1 MIIKLMEDRSD
12 GVFRK
17 PFFYLLIC
25 ICFSTKAQL
34 ASNYL
39 AAPIQDTI
47 PAFYSEQIK
56 TRLNTDL
63 LKAANFRG
71 KVGASMKELLTER
84 AGYVIENFN
93 EDFFIIDPR
102 FTGYLQ
108 DVLAKIYQAN
118 PQLPKETTV
127 FAHRSSASNAISF
140 GEGTIAFTLGL
151 LCHLETESQIAFV
164 LCHELAHY
172 HSNHSNEKIQSIAQL
187 YNSKEFKN
195 ELRAINRSEYGQYTR
210 YVKLVSSLGI
220 SVSKHGREKEFEA
233 DSLAFFYFVNV
244 STDFNAPIRT
254 LEILDSL
261 DVDRKI
267 EPIKLKK
274 HFHFLDYP
282 FKESWIE
289 YDSQIIWSN
298 RDKEIQDSLRTHP
311 SCDLRIKAIQRQMV
325 NSAAI
330 NSRNLVLGKP
340 TEIVLLSQFERIES
354 QYHLKNYG
362 RAMYNSLMLL
372 EQFPQ
377 NAYLHAMVGKCL
389 YQLYAYQKRH
399 ELGKVLPLPDPR
411 FGESYDRFLTFLQSL
426 RLSELEALTNHYMNE
441 KKGIYSND
449 EYFLFALWLCAHTDP
464 REANLKSIQNEYIR
478 KFPKGKYTQ
487 QFNLKF

>member
-1 MIIKLMEDRSD
+1 MACF
-12 GVFRK
+12 VK
-17 PFFYLLIC
+17 PYFYLLLSIC
-25 ICFSTKAQL
+25 VSTQAQL
-34 ASNYL
+34 TNSYQ
-39 AAPIQDTI
+39 AAPILDTI
-47 PAFYSEQIK
+47 PSVYSEQIK

-71 KVGASMKELLTER
+71 KVAVSMKELLTER

-93 EDFFIIDPR
+93 EDYFILDPR

-172 HSNHSNEKIQSIAQL
+172 HADHSNEKIQSIAQL
-187 YNSKEFKN
+187 YNSKEFKK

-233 DSLAFFYFVNV
+233 DSLAFIYFSNV
-244 STDFNAPIRT
+244 SNDLNAPIRT

-261 DVDRKI
+261 DVDRRI
-267 EPIKLKK
+267 MPIDLKK
-274 HFHFLDYP
+274 HFDFSTYP
-282 FKESWIE
+282 FKESWVA
-289 YDSQIIWSN
+289 YDSQIIWNN
-298 RDKEIQDSLRTHP
+298 RDKEIPDSLRTHP
-311 SCDLRIKAIQRQMV
+311 SCDLRIKAIQRQMEK
-325 NSAAI
+325 SPAI
-330 NSRNLVLGKP
+330 NSKNLVLGKP
-340 TEIVLLSQFERIES
+340 AEIVLLSQFERIES

-377 NAYLHAMVGKCL
+377 NAYLHAMVGNCL
-389 YQLYAYQKRH
+389 YQLYDYQKRH
-399 ELGKVLPLPDPR
+399 ELGKVLPLPDSR

-426 RLSELEALTNHYMNE
+426 RLSELRSLTEHYMNE
-441 KKGIYSND
+441 KKEKYSNNED
-449 EYFLFALWLCAHTDP
+449 FLFALWLCAHTNP
-464 REANLKSIQNEYIR
+464 QEAALKSIQDEYIR
-478 KFPKGKYTQ
+478 KFPQGKYTQ

>member
-1 MIIKLMEDRSD
+1 MACFIK
-12 GVFRK
+12 
-17 PFFYLLIC
+17 PYFYLLIC

-34 ASNYL
+34 ANNYL

-47 PAFYSEQIK
+47 PAFYSQQIK
-56 TRLNTDL
+56 TRLSTDL

-71 KVGASMKELLTER
+71 KVVVSMKELFTER
-84 AGYVIENFN
+84 AAYVIENFN
-93 EDFFIIDPR
+93 EDYFILDPR

-108 DVLAKIYQAN
+108 DILAKIYQAN

-164 LCHELAHY
+164 ICHELAHY
-172 HSNHSNEKIQSIAQL
+172 HANHSNEKIQSIALL
-187 YNSKEFKN
+187 YNSKEFKK

-210 YVKLVSSLGI
+210 YVKLASSLGI

-233 DSLAFFYFVNV
+233 DSLAFVYFRNV
-244 STDFNAPIRT
+244 SNDSNAPIRT
-254 LEILDSL
+254 LEILDNL
-261 DVDRKI
+261 DVDRRI
-267 EPIKLKK
+267 MPINLRK
-274 HFHFLDYP
+274 HFNFSTYP
-282 FKESWIE
+282 FKESWVA

-298 RDKEIQDSLRTHP
+298 RDKEIPDSLRTHP
-311 SCDLRIKAIQRQMV
+311 GCDLRIKAIQRQMV
-325 NSAAI
+325 KSTAI
-330 NSRNLVLGKP
+330 SSRNLVLGKP

-362 RAMYNSLMLL
+362 RAMYHSLMLL
-372 EQFPQ
+372 EQFPE

-389 YQLYAYQKRH
+389 YQLYNYQKRH

-411 FGESYDRFLTFLQSL
+411 FGESYDRFLTFLQTL
-426 RLSELEALTNHYMNE
+426 RLSELQLLTEHYMNE
-441 KKGIYSND
+441 KKEKYSHNED
-449 EYFLFALWLCAHTDP
+449 FLFALWLCAHIDP
-464 REANLKSIQNEYIR
+464 QETNLKKLQSEYTH
-478 KFPKGKYTQ
+478 KFPTGKYTQ
-487 QFNLKF
+487 QFNLQF

>member
-1 MIIKLMEDRSD
+1 MACY
-12 GVFRK
+12 VK
-17 PFFYLLIC
+17 PYFYLLIC

-34 ASNYL
+34 ASNYH

-47 PAFYSEQIK
+47 PAVYSEQIK

-63 LKAANFRG
+63 LKAVNFRG
-71 KVGASMKELLTER
+71 KVATSMKELLTER

-93 EDFFIIDPR
+93 DDYFILDPR

-108 DVLAKIYQAN
+108 VVLAKIYRAN
-118 PQLPKETTV
+118 PQLTKETTV

-172 HSNHSNEKIQSIAQL
+172 HADHSNEKIQSIAQL
-187 YNSKEFKN
+187 YNSKEFKK
-195 ELRAINRSEYGQYTR
+195 ELRAINKSEYGQYTR

-233 DSLAFFYFVNV
+233 DSLAFVYFRNV
-244 STDFNAPIRT
+244 SNDSNAPIRT

-261 DVDRKI
+261 DVDREI
-267 EPIKLKK
+267 MTINLKK
-274 HFHFLDYP
+274 HFDFSTYP
-282 FKESWIE
+282 FKESWVA
-289 YDSQIIWSN
+289 YDSQIIWRN
-298 RDKEIQDSLRTHP
+298 RDKEIPDSLRTHP

-325 NSAAI
+325 KSTAI
-330 NSRNLVLGKP
+330 NSANLVLGKP
-340 TEIVLLSQFERIES
+340 AEIVLLSQFERIES

-362 RAMYNSLMLL
+362 RAMYYSLMLL

-389 YQLYAYQKRH
+389 YKLYDYQKRH
-399 ELGKVLPLPDPR
+399 EMGKVLPLPDPR
-411 FGESYDRFLTFLQSL
+411 FGESYDRFLTFLQLL
-426 RLSELEALTNHYMNE
+426 RLSELRSLTEHYMN
-441 KKGIYSND
+441 KGKENYSDNED
-449 EYFLFALWLCAHTDP
+449 FLFALWLCAHTNP
-464 REANLKSIQNEYIR
+464 QEVTLKSIQNEYIR
-478 KFPKGKYTQ
+478 KFPKGKYIQ